1 MYQILE
7 NYIRLV
13 FENEENKN
21 QTFED
26 LLNSLSLEKKQDSER
41 KPRNLSPIELNTDQ
55 TGYERMIKNASKP
68 NQTH

>member
-1 MYQILE
+1 MYKILE
-7 NYIRLV
+7 NYIQLV

-21 QTFED
+21 QTFKD
-26 LLNSLSLEKKQDSER
+26 LLNSLSLEKKQDPES

-55 TGYERMIKNASKP
+55 IGYERMIKNASKS

>member
-26 LLNSLSLEKKQDSER
+26 LLNSLSLEKKQDSESE
-41 KPRNLSPIELNTDQ
+41 PRNLNPIELNTDQ
-55 TGYERMIKNASKP
+55 IGYERMIKNASKP